1 MTLGWV
7 ITGTIAQLMFAYFV
21 FMLVVFSAC
30 SMTDSDKLGRVHST
44 ILTLALYGLPASSVL
59 SAGIVIHLYRQGA
72 GASSWWWHA
81 LPVALAAIYLIYAI
95 NLNTRLNTRST
106 GGSGAAHSTGERE

>member
-1 MTLGWV
+1 MTLGSV
-7 ITGTIAQLMFAYFV
+7 ILGTIAQLMFAYFL

-30 SMTDSDKLGRVHST
+30 SMAGNDKLARVHST
-44 ILTLALYGLPASSVL
+44 ILTLTIYGLPASSVL
-59 SAGIVIHLYRQGA
+59 SAGIVIHLYRHGA

-95 NLNTRLNTRST
+95 SLNRRMNARSA
-106 GGSGAAHSTGERE
+106 GGSGAAHTTGERE